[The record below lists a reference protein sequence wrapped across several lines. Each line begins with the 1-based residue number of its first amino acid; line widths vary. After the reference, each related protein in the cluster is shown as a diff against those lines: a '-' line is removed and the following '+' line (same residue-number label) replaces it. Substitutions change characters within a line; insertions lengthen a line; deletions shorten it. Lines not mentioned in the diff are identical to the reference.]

1 MPSFTRKAIMEAFM
15 QLLDQRPLNKITIK
29 DVVEV
34 CGINR
39 NTFYYHFEDIPAL
52 IEAIVQE
59 KADQIAREHASVG
72 SMEEMLNIAVQS
84 ILKNRRAA
92 LHIFNSGNRDIY
104 ERYLMQTCDYV
115 VGRYLESLV
124 GERKIAREDRDV
136 LVRSYSCWCFGLAM
150 DWMHHGLKEDI
161 QPKLKRLCDL
171 RQGMLEETLARCR
184 VE

>member
-84 ILKNRRAA
+84 ILKNRCAPPC
-92 LHIFNSGNRDIY
+92 IFLIPAIGIFTSVI
-104 ERYLMQTCDYV
+104 
-115 VGRYLESLV
+115 
-124 GERKIAREDRDV
+124 
-136 LVRSYSCWCFGLAM
+136 SCKPAIMWWAGIWKA
-150 DWMHHGLKEDI
+150 
-161 QPKLKRLCDL
+161 
-171 RQGMLEETLARCR
+171 
-184 VE
+184 

>member
-59 KADQIAREHASVG
+59 QADQIAREHASVG

-115 VGRYLESLV
+115 VGLYLASV
-124 GERKIAREDRDV
+124 IGERKIAREDRDV

>member
-1 MPSFTRKAIMEAFM
+1 MYIAYVINVDLAVSPFNGIRIQAETWADELARQGHK
-15 QLLDQRPLNKITIK
+15 
-29 DVVEV
+29 VVKVNPWEKQDWAE
-34 CGINR
+34 
-39 NTFYYHFEDIPAL
+39 YDL
-52 IEAIVQE
+52 VQE
-59 KADQIAREHASVG
+59 QADQIAREHASVG

-115 VGRYLESLV
+115 VGLYLASV
-124 GERKIAREDRDV
+124 IGERKIAREDRDV